1 VQRGLDTR
9 IDHGAVASLSVEP
22 DESVEKT
29 EVLLEAVRRL
39 RGQLFGRL
47 VSEGVFAVHSARHC
61 PASSLDAHRSRR
73 LGALCGMGVAGSDQD
88 SGSEHPRQS
97 SRNLAGAGNF
107 ISMGTFPR
115 VSIDMIRSVFSKIM
129 KFNPSACFLQFQT
142 LSH

>member
-1 VQRGLDTR
+1 R
-9 IDHGAVASLSVEP
+9 IGHGAVASLSVEP

-29 EVLLEAVRRL
+29 EAVIEAVRRL
-39 RGQLFGRL
+39 RGQLFG
-47 VSEGVFAVHSARHC
+47 
-61 PASSLDAHRSRR
+61 R

-88 SGSEHPRQS
+88 SGSEHPRRS
-97 SRNLAGAGNF
+97 CRNLAGAGNF
-107 ISMGTFPR
+107 LSVGTFPR